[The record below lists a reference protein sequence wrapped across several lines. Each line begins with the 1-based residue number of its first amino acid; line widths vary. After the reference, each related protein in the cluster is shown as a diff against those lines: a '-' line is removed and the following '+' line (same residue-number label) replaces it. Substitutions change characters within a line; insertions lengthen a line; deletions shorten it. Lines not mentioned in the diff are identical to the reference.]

1 MIYIFDLIFIISYLL
16 YFDIVKRMIKSQKRI
31 DDFFK
36 NSNSSNDK
44 YNIKRYFYLIIE
56 DKFKPKCHAYW
67 TDRKPD
73 KINFIEQVTCDY
85 IKKGYYFYI
94 CGYFEDY
101 EEKAYRF
108 NIEKVYNNIEYLK
121 SHLQKNIRKGNEI
134 LAVQTCYHLFKLDLN
149 ELLRILPIIMLEDVM
164 LHESFSTLIWFMVA
178 NSNSNFKMKIYMYEW
193 ILGLIYILCK
203 IDVKDDIKDEL
214 SNVDIDNNNVANDLP
229 VVDKLNNYGKSDYS
243 QEEYSLL
250 YSIHIR
256 IAYGSNKSDLKM
268 LNDYIDIWEKRFRE
282 KSTNIKINKIDINP
296 ICVYV
301 KELTLNDWD
310 LSAIDYHCH
319 PKLLEFIIKKYDNF
333 DIDKLKELI
342 MYHSSSINYRS
353 KPIIYDSEN
362 WNIIK
367 EYLKKTQKY
376 LLDSNH

>member
-1 MIYIFDLIFIISYLL
+1 
-16 YFDIVKRMIKSQKRI
+16 MIKSQKRI

-36 NSNSSNDK
+36 NSNSSNNK

-73 KINFIEQVTCDY
+73 KINFIEQVACDY
-85 IKKGYYFYI
+85 IKKGYYYYI
-94 CGYFEDY
+94 CGYFQDY

-108 NIEKVYNNIEYLK
+108 NKEKVYNNIGYLK
-121 SHLQKNIRKGNEI
+121 SHLQKSIRKGNEL
-134 LAVQTCYHLFKLDLN
+134 LAVQTCYHLFKLNLN
-149 ELLRILPIIMLEDVM
+149 ELLRILPIIMLEDVI
-164 LHESFSTLIWFMVA
+164 LHESFSTLVWFMIA
-178 NSNSNFKMKIYMYEW
+178 NSTNNFKMMIYMYEW
-193 ILGLIYILCK
+193 ILGLIYVLCK
-203 IDVKDDIKDEL
+203 IDVKDDLD
-214 SNVDIDNNNVANDLP
+214 DDNNLNDNINNDLT
-229 VVDKLNNYGKSDYS
+229 VIDKLNNYASNEHS

-250 YSIHIR
+250 YSIHMI
-256 IAYGSNKSDLKM
+256 ISYCSNKSNTKM
-268 LNDYIDIWEKRFRE
+268 LNNYVTIWEKRFRE
-282 KSTNIKINKIDINP
+282 KSSIIKLNKMDINP

-301 KELTLNDWD
+301 KELTLNEWD
-310 LSAIDYHCH
+310 LSAIDHHTH

-353 KPIIYDSEN
+353 KPIIYDIEN

-367 EYLKKTQKY
+367 DYLKKTQKY

>member
-1 MIYIFDLIFIISYLL
+1 
-16 YFDIVKRMIKSQKRI
+16 MIKSQKRI

-67 TDRKPD
+67 TDKKPD

-85 IKKGYYFYI
+85 IKKGYYYYI
-94 CGYFEDY
+94 CGYFQDY

-108 NIEKVYNNIEYLK
+108 TKEKVYNNIGYLK
-121 SHLQKNIRKGNEI
+121 SHLQKNIRKGNEM

-149 ELLRILPIIMLEDVM
+149 ELLRILPIIMLEDVT
-164 LHESFSTLIWFMVA
+164 LHESFSTIIWFMIA
-178 NSNSNFKMKIYMYEW
+178 NSNSNFKMMMYMYEW

-203 IDVKDDIKDEL
+203 IDVKDEL
-214 SNVDIDNNNVANDLP
+214 DNNVDDDNNTHNDLL
-229 VVDKLNNYGKSDYS
+229 VVDKLNNYASSDFS
-243 QEEYSLL
+243 QEECSLL
-250 YSIHIR
+250 YSIHMR
-256 IAYGSNKSDLKM
+256 IAYGSNKYDTKM
-268 LNDYIDIWEKRFRE
+268 LNNYIGIWEKRFRE
-282 KSTNIKINKIDINP
+282 KSINIKLNRMDINP

-310 LSAIDYHCH
+310 LSAIDYHTH
-319 PKLLEFIIKKYDNF
+319 PKLLEFITKKYDTI
-333 DIDKLKELI
+333 DIDKLKELLWN
-342 MYHSSSINYRS
+342 HSSSINYRS
-353 KPIIYDSEN
+353 KPIIYDIEN

-367 EYLKKTQKY
+367 GYLQKTQKY